1 MSSVR
6 RGNIDLLY
14 WNAGSR
20 EVDYVLR
27 SDDRIAAVEVKSA
40 DADSIS
46 GMHEF
51 LRKYPQAKPY
61 LIGGQGMPIE
71 EAFAVSAADLL

>member
-14 WNAGSR
+14 WNVGCK

-27 SDDRIAAVEVKSA
+27 RDDQIAAVEVKSV

-46 GMHEF
+46 GMREF

-61 LIGGQGMPIE
+61 LIGGHGMPLE